1 MVGDD
6 AKKNVYQLVGS
17 AEAEPREGKISDES
31 PVGKALAG
39 HKVGDR
45 VEIRTQTRT
54 SYLTIELIT

>member
-1 MVGDD
+1 M
-6 AKKNVYQLVGS
+6 
-17 AEAEPREGKISDES
+17 SDES

-45 VEIRTQTRT
+45 VEIRTPTRT